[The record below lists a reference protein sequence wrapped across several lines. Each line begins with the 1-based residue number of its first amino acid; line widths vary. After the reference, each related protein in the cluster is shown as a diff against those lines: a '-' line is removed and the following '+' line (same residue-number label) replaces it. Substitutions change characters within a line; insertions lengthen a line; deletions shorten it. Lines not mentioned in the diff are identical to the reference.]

1 MRPEHLQ
8 ALLGPDGCLSAALAD
23 GLGAV
28 LRIDGGCMTPDL
40 AHHRPVRVE
49 RAGFFWPGDVVV
61 FHCPY
66 QGRLLMHR
74 CLGYVRRRGT
84 WTLMTMA
91 DRGIKPDV
99 LVDLPRVL
107 GRIAWHADAPYR
119 VPARKRIASL
129 RRYLFWCSRLF
140 IRSLNA
146 SVRRTPR
153 LPSARR
159 GDCQIDQGVIPGGGR
174 RLR

>member
-1 MRPEHLQ
+1 MRLEHLQ

-23 GLGAV
+23 GEGAV

-40 AHHRPVRVE
+40 AHQQPVRVE
-49 RAGFFWPGDVVV
+49 RAGFFWPGDVVA

-74 CLGYVRRRGT
+74 CLGYVRSRGT
-84 WTLMTMA
+84 WKLMTMP

-107 GRIAWHADAPYR
+107 GRIGSHAGAPYR
-119 VPARKRIASL
+119 PRIANRAECVRRYVVWSARFLL
-129 RRYLFWCSRLF
+129 RR
-140 IRSLNA
+140 I
-146 SVRRTPR
+146 VRAQAATPD
-153 LPSARR
+153 RR
-159 GDCQIDQGVIPGGGR
+159 P
-174 RLR
+174 